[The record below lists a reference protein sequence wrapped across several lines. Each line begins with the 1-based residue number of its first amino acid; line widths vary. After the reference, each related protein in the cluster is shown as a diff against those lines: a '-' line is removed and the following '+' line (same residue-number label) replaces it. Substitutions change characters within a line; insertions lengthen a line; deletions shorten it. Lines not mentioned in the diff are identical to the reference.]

1 MTTAIQNNPIII
13 SLTQLALT
21 SGWSVDGT
29 VASHDSC
36 NSGNLYL
43 LNYPLTIGQSYR
55 YTYDVISRTS
65 GYVQAFLGS
74 NSGMQITN
82 TGIVDEMVVANG
94 TQLYFYSN
102 GTLSID
108 NFSIEVISAQTNP
121 FQQNTIAY
129 CEKNDKW
136 TSFYSYIPDNA
147 FSLFV
152 NTYSFYQGNVYL
164 HEHATPNRCNFYNVQ
179 YPATIYFS
187 SNEQPTISKTFL
199 ALNYQA
205 NQLLITPPSG
215 IGTSLNQLSQLMPS
229 NFIQA
234 TYNDGSVIFSTEG
247 FFKASF
253 LRDMTIDIIN
263 GSQLKGNYMTI
274 GLTTTSP
281 STPMNIFTTEIN
293 YAHSYQNVR

>member
-1 MTTAIQNNPIII
+1 MITARENNPIII
-13 SLTQLALT
+13 SLTQMALT

-36 NSGNLYL
+36 NSGNIYL
-43 LNYPLTIGQSYR
+43 LNYPLTTGQSYR
-55 YTYDVISRTS
+55 YTYDVISRSS

-74 NSGMQITN
+74 NSGAEITT
-82 TGIVDEMVVANG
+82 TGIVDETVVANG
-94 TQLYFYSN
+94 PQLYFYSN

-108 NFSIEVISAQTNP
+108 NFSIEVVSAQTNP

-136 TSFYSYIPDNA
+136 TSFYSYIPDSA

-164 HEHATPNRCNFYNVQ
+164 HEHGSPNRCNFYNVQ

-199 ALNYQA
+199 SLNYQA
-205 NQLLITPPSG
+205 NQLLITPPGG
-215 IGTSLNQLSQLMPS
+215 IGTSLNQLSQLVPA

-234 TYNDGSVIFSTEG
+234 QYNDGSVIYSTEG
-247 FFKASF
+247 LYQASF
-253 LRDMTIDIIN
+253 LRNMNVDIIN
-263 GSQLKGNYMTI
+263 GDPLKGNWVTI
-274 GLTTTSP
+274 GLMSTSP
-281 STPMNIFTTEIN
+281 SMSLNLFSTEIR
-293 YAHSYQNVR
+293 YAHSYQHIR